1 MSGIKTGTRRAKAL
15 RKSVFMTFMSGSR
28 SHRGS
33 VDSTSVAPN
42 VPPSTDLISWA
53 AALTM
58 GTSAMEPG
66 GYTMD
71 SRITPIRVPFSVPE
85 APESLMWEA

>member
-1 MSGIKTGTRRAKAL
+1 MKTGTRRAKAL
-15 RKSVFMTFMSGSR
+15 RKSVFMTSKSGSR

-33 VDSTSVAPN
+33 VDSTRVAPS
-42 VPPSTDLISWA
+42 VPPRTDLISWA
-53 AALTM
+53 AALTI
-58 GTSAMEPG
+58 GTSAMEPC

-71 SRITPIRVPFSVPE
+71 SRMTPMRVPLSVPE